1 VQRGELPADLAEYV
15 LADFGPDEVLLVQEA
30 VGLAA
35 DAVACL
41 LEDGPA
47 VAMNRFNGRR
57 P

>member
-1 VQRGELPADLAEYV
+1 
-15 LADFGPDEVLLVQEA
+15 

-41 LEDGPA
+41 LEDGA
-47 VAMNRFNGRR
+47 TAAMNRFNVRR